1 MKTEGFASVL
11 TEKVAGFSTM
21 RSIGIGMLIQ
31 TLILGALYTMI
42 NSAKTHSFLGFSGQ
56 ALDQGDFAISIVIA
70 IGFTLHGV
78 YRKKQAFIKRKVS
91 KDMNLY

>member
-42 NSAKTHSFLGFSGQ
+42 NSASFLGFSGQ

-78 YRKKQAFIKRKVS
+78 YRKKQAFIKKKLS
-91 KDMNLY
+91 KDISIY